1 MGFIFSSFFWGAVI
15 ILFGLSII
23 LNAIFNIR
31 IPVFSIII
39 ALIFIY
45 LGLKILFGAF
55 GVKTSKNTVV
65 FSEGSLKVSQRNED
79 YNIIMGRG
87 TIDLT
92 DVTLEEDPLS
102 IEINVVFGK
111 ADLRIDSSIPMI
123 MKVSSVFAGAH
134 LPGGNVAA
142 IGNNRYATPAY
153 QKEKPYLFIK
163 ADVIFGE
170 LNVTDIASKK
180 EKEENF

>member
-23 LNAIFNIR
+23 LNAIFNIK

-39 ALIFIY
+39 AMIFIW

-55 GVKTSKNTVV
+55 GVKTTKNTVV
-65 FSEGSLKVSQRNED
+65 FSEGTLKVSEKNED
-79 YNIIMGRG
+79 YNIVMGKG

-92 DVTLEEDPLS
+92 EIEISEDSPN

-111 ADLRIDSSIPMI
+111 ADVTIDSSKPII

-142 IGNNRYATPAY
+142 IGNNSYATPY
-153 QKEKPYLFIK
+153 YDRSKPHLVVK
-163 ADVIFGE
+163 ADVVFGE
-170 LNVTDIASKK
+170 LNIIDITKK
-180 EKEENF
+180 AEKQEDF